1 METLLILFVFAF
13 CPLAL
18 FAFIIA
24 GSIYRARQHKK
35 VWDAAEKYLN
45 S

>member
-1 METLLILFVFAF
+1 METVVILFVFAF
-13 CPLAL
+13 CPLAIC
-18 FAFIIA
+18 AFIVA

-35 VWDAAEKYLN
+35 VWDAAGKYLK